1 MGSTQKKPS
10 NTPDTVMI
18 DEILHNYVEMERA
31 TVSQL
36 FFKYK
41 NHGTTIGGFREDIWK
56 ELFIQ
61 FIPKKFVVEQSVFI
75 IDSAGQV
82 SHEVDLAI
90 LDEMYTPYIFR
101 KGRLKFIPIE
111 AVAVAVECKS
121 LSANEDSLKNWTN
134 SIKNLKTSRQS
145 IARMHSYVAT
155 GGMDNKPQT
164 QTATRPILIY
174 CCLDHKH
181 SKNMEHFDFTLQ
193 ADYDSC
199 QIHVHR
205 NSKLETLADW
215 YRALNHNGSSEEMI
229 ADCSNRDSIDDYKIH
244 IRENEEK
251 REVSLLSFNFQLNQ
265 LLMLINN
272 PMLFPHKAY
281 VDMFNKKF
289 SEKRD
294 EESGS

>member
-1 MGSTQKKPS
+1 MGSTQKNPT

-31 TVSQL
+31 IVSQL

-41 NHGTTIGGFREDIWK
+41 KHGTTIGGFREDIWK
-56 ELFIQ
+56 ELFFQ
-61 FIPKKFVVEQSVFI
+61 FVPKKFVVEQSVFI
-75 IDSAGQV
+75 IDSTGQV
-82 SHEVDLAI
+82 SREVDLAI
-90 LDEMYTPYIFR
+90 VDHTYTPYIFR

-121 LSANEDSLKNWTN
+121 LSADEDSLEVWTD

-155 GGMDNKPQT
+155 GRMDNKAHT
-164 QTATRPILIY
+164 QTSTRPVLIY
-174 CCLDHKH
+174 CCLKGNHTD
-181 SKNMEHFDFTLQ
+181 NMKYFDFALQ
-193 ADYDSC
+193 ADHDSC

-205 NSKLETLADW
+205 NSDIESLEDW
-215 YRALNHNGSSEEMI
+215 YRALNHNGSPNELI
-229 ADCSNRDSIDDYKIH
+229 TVYTNKDSIDEYKI
-244 IRENEEK
+244 NLSEK
-251 REVSLLSFNFQLNQ
+251 EANREVSLLSFNFQLNQ